1 EKMKTRFGLCQIY
14 QVLGNAFL
22 LQRVL
27 YHFAITSATLQCVLQ
42 RLPSTTGKIV
52 DIARYWIG
60 QHERKIGMSGFDLSF
75 RPCFDV
81 GVDWR
86 GDLIGFINRSGL
98 GLLLR

>member
-1 EKMKTRFGLCQIY
+1 ILALVHPQVTLQTIAPGADGHELPHTASPHAGECERMKTRFGLCQID

-60 QHERKIGMSGFDLSF
+60 QHERKIGMS
-75 RPCFDV
+75 
-81 GVDWR
+81 
-86 GDLIGFINRSGL
+86 
-98 GLLLR
+98 